1 MPSYT
6 FQNVLGFIL
15 GVRDCFAFVFNKK
28 RSGNLTCNMI
38 NTLKDSFSINTDS
51 IKADSYSQ
59 IHVYDSVHFAHL

>member
-1 MPSYT
+1 
-6 FQNVLGFIL
+6 
-15 GVRDCFAFVFNKK
+15 
-28 RSGNLTCNMI
+28 MI